1 MPGGG
6 GGSVAG
12 GGGIEPRGRLSDIGS
27 SLGWYSVYLYRGVG
41 AGLKFF
47 PRPIIVGFTP
57 FGFTV
62 CTLAIDY
69 VPGTSILIWYQSA
82 TKLNNSLMCK
92 YCVWYGTAAVRA

>member
-27 SLGWYSVYLYRGVG
+27 SLGWCIFIQRSWCCML
-41 AGLKFF
+41 ALKFF

-69 VPGTSILIWYQSA
+69 VQYPVPVY
-82 TKLNNSLMCK
+82 
-92 YCVWYGTAAVRA
+92 